1 MRVNR
6 SLVTGLSVVVVL
18 ASAAALIG
26 WTRPP
31 QSAPQLGNRPGNQ
44 LAAPGDMQRGTGVA
58 VQWMGSYSSIQT
70 PRVEL
75 VESASAWEALYT
87 EHTREKPE
95 KNANGFV
102 TWPKID
108 FDKYVVL
115 ALFAGKAKNSNGYE
129 GVSVTESAA
138 GVLVRVDQIH
148 FQTASFDGKDAG
160 IATTAFGFLVI
171 PRRVGAWMI
180 EENTQNLIGGP
191 PQWTEIKRFGLKDK
205 LPGVK

>member
-1 MRVNR
+1 MLRRGPSIVLAC
-6 SLVTGLSVVVVL
+6 SLVVAAGGL
-18 ASAAALIG
+18 ALLSG
-26 WTRPP
+26 VGRQPET
-31 QSAPQLGNRPGNQ
+31 ARPGPQ
-44 LAAPGDMQRGTGVA
+44 VEGRHDDLSKQTGVA
-58 VQWMGSYSSIQT
+58 VEWMGSYSSIQT

-108 FDKYVVL
+108 FDKFAVV
-115 ALFAGKAKNSNGYE
+115 ALFAGKSKNSNGYE
-129 GVSVTESAA
+129 GVSVTESVA

-191 PQWTEIKRFGLKDK
+191 PQWTEIKRFGVKDK

>member
-1 MRVNR
+1 MRLKS
-6 SLVTGLSVVVVL
+6 SLVTGVFVVL
-18 ASAAALIG
+18 VLAGGSALIG

-31 QSAPQLGNRPGNQ
+31 QTATQPEFQTSDPLHAKRS
-44 LAAPGDMQRGTGVA
+44 TGVV

-70 PRVEL
+70 PRVEMI
-75 VESASAWEALYT
+75 ENASAWEALYT

-95 KNANGFV
+95 KNANGFL
-102 TWPKID
+102 TWPQID

-115 ALFAGKAKNSNGYE
+115 AVFAGKASNSNGYE
-129 GVSVTESAA
+129 ALSVTESAA
-138 GVLVRVDQIH
+138 GVLVRIDQVH

-160 IATTAFGFLVI
+160 IATTAFGIMVI
-171 PRRVGAWMI
+171 PRRVAEWTV

-191 PQWTEIKRFGLKDK
+191 PVWTELKRFGVKDK